1 MRIEN
6 SDHRYKIDYNDYG
19 EYSCSESGCD
29 DEGICRCYRIDRV
42 EINLINLD
50 LIAKDIYSEMFPKGI
65 ESDRDRKLTSLIGG
79 YDSVTVDMYCINRI
93 LTINNVF
100 EPDSWESEWSGNY
113 YGDEVDSIRM
123 SSNIFRKVKED
134 IETLFSKAT
143 LEEKIDFLLELE
155 YGSILDKIRGKK
167 YEVHTVDRN
176 DLVFGQTNH
185 LDNVFSKS
193 LDFYD
198 DKNYTNPIRGVA
210 YFDSGKWRV
219 IDGYHRINKT
229 KAEKIYIIGI
239 K

>member
-1 MRIEN
+1 MKIEN
-6 SDHRYKIDYNDYG
+6 SDRKYRIDYNHYG

-29 DEGICRCYRIDRV
+29 DEGICRCYRINRV
-42 EINLINLD
+42 EIIEVYING
-50 LIAKDIYSEMFPKGI
+50 IASDIYSEMFPKGI
-65 ESDRDRKLTSLIGG
+65 ESDRDRKITSVIGG
-79 YDSVTVDMYCINRI
+79 YDSVTVDTYCIDRI
-93 LTINNVF
+93 LTANKVF
-100 EPDSWESEWSGNY
+100 EIESWESEWSGNY

-123 SSNIFRKVKED
+123 YSNIFRKVKED
-134 IETLFSKAT
+134 IETLFSKNT

-167 YEVHTVDRN
+167 YDVLTVDRN
-176 DLVFGQTNH
+176 DLVFGHFSH
-185 LDNVFSKS
+185 LDNVIRKS

-210 YFDSGKWRV
+210 YLDSGKWRV

-229 KAEKIYIIGI
+229 KSEKICIVGI